1 MGRRRTEEE
10 ININITP
17 LIDIMF
23 ILLLFWVL
31 TTTFDIGLV
40 RSIDLTL
47 PEASTASEAGFDEFF
62 NVSISAKDEIFI
74 GQKAATLEEVSVE
87 IERAFKSNPSLKAA
101 ILADQ
106 KATHGTVIAV
116 LDAFRTHR
124 ILDVNIQATAK

>member
-1 MGRRRTEEE
+1 MSRRRTEEE

-31 TTTFDIGLV
+31 TTTFDIGTV

-47 PEASTASEAGFDEFF
+47 PEASTATDKGFNEFF
-62 NVSISAKDEIFI
+62 NVSINAKDEIYI
-74 GQKAATLEEVSVE
+74 GKKAVTLSQISAE

-106 KATHGTVIAV
+106 KASHGTVVAV

-124 ILDVNIQATAK
+124 IYDVNIQATVK

>member
-1 MGRRRTEEE
+1 MSRRRTEEE

-47 PEASTASEAGFDEFF
+47 PEASTATESGFGEFF
-62 NVSISAKDEIFI
+62 NVSVTAKDEIFI
-74 GQKAATLEEVSVE
+74 GQKAATLAQLSTE
-87 IERAFKSNPSLKAA
+87 IERAFKSNPMLKAA

-106 KATHGTVIAV
+106 KATHGTVIAI
-116 LDAFRTHR
+116 LDTFRTHR
-124 ILDVNIQATAK
+124 ILDVNIQATSK

>member
-1 MGRRRTEEE
+1 
-10 ININITP
+10 
-17 LIDIMF
+17 MF

-47 PEASTASEAGFDEFF
+47 PEASTATESGFDEFF
-62 NVSISAKDEIFI
+62 NVSVTAKDEIFI
-74 GQKAATLEEVSVE
+74 GQKATSLTELSTE
-87 IERAFKSNPSLKAA
+87 IERAFKANPALKAA

-116 LDAFRTHR
+116 LDTFRTHR
-124 ILDVNIQATAK
+124 VLNVNIQATAK

>member
-31 TTTFDIGLV
+31 TTTFDIGFV

-62 NVSISAKDEIFI
+62 NVSVTAKDEIFI
-74 GQKAATLEEVSVE
+74 GQKATSLTELSTE
-87 IERAFKSNPSLKAA
+87 IERAFKANPALKAA

-116 LDAFRTHR
+116 LDTFRTHR
-124 ILDVNIQATAK
+124 VLNVNIQATAK